1 MTLYFSPV
9 MISVQK
15 ITGVMYSL
23 IDGRRE
29 EKDLSDFQK
38 KQAIKYYYFFLRWTE
53 LPDQI
58 V

>member
-1 MTLYFSPV
+1 

-38 KQAIKYYYFFLRWTE
+38 RQAIK
-53 LPDQI
+53 
-58 V
+58 